1 MKSYEKIL
9 VPYDFS
15 APSGKAL
22 DHAMNIANLSR
33 KEGSSIKVILLHV
46 LQEIHVPPAF
56 DYGMRIPS
64 SLVEVRTTNEYVK
77 EVYHEMKSK
86 SLEMLREKKKF
97 LETEGISIVPQVL
110 IGEPHRQITD
120 FAQSEKVDL
129 IVIGSTGLKGI
140 HTIRAL
146 GSVSR
151 KVAEGA
157 KCPVMLVH

>member
-1 MKSYEKIL
+1 MRSYEKIL

-15 APSGKAL
+15 APSEKAL
-22 DHAMNIANLSR
+22 DHAMNIAHLSR
-33 KEGSSIKVILLHV
+33 NEGSSVKVILLHV

-56 DYGMRIPS
+56 DYGMKIPS
-64 SLVEVRTTNEYVK
+64 TPEVRTTKEYVK

-86 SLEMLREKKKF
+86 SLEILREKKKV
-97 LETEGISIVPQVL
+97 LETEGISIILQVL
-110 IGEPHRQITD
+110 IGEPHHQITD

-129 IVIGSTGLKGI
+129 IVIGTTGLRGI

-151 KVAEGA
+151 KVAEEA
-157 KCPVMLVH
+157 KCPVMFVH